1 MIFMRQLIK
10 HGTRQKV
17 SLFTC
22 VPGKWLPI
30 NKWVRKKKPLN
41 QQLSEVEQQAPV
53 HLTDHAKEETLIQ
66 QHNLILDKIT
76 EHYRQLSKKHW
87 ATEGDRNTKFFQ
99 QACTRIRQKN
109 RILFTSSIPRLD
121 FNFNYEGTMTNDFTN
136 SVPSVDE
143 CLQILKSM
151 RLNAAPGPDGFNVA
165 FYRAA

>member
-66 QHNLILDKIT
+66 QHSRGGFSDLPL
-76 EHYRQLSKKHW
+76 EQLAGS
-87 ATEGDRNTKFFQ
+87 
-99 QACTRIRQKN
+99 TR
-109 RILFTSSIPRLD
+109 LF
-121 FNFNYEGTMTNDFTN
+121 
-136 SVPSVDE
+136 
-143 CLQILKSM
+143 
-151 RLNAAPGPDGFNVA
+151 
-165 FYRAA
+165 